1 MSGENIVKGTENICL
16 QVRRKNPM
24 PCQGLRVENTSQS
37 CASANA
43 IRSVTDYLVVHSC
56 MCFPVASLRKYSLYL
71 QTDDCVHCIRDS
83 RQMIQYISN
92 KLVIATDSKS

>member
-37 CASANA
+37 CGSANA
-43 IRSVTDYLVVHSC
+43 I
-56 MCFPVASLRKYSLYL
+56 
-71 QTDDCVHCIRDS
+71 
-83 RQMIQYISN
+83 
-92 KLVIATDSKS
+92 